1 MKYLYRLFLMILALM
16 MLTSMSV
23 YAATVTLG
31 GVDVDGNLILQPASG
46 KYSVTYNESI
56 ETELTA
62 GQQIVF
68 LVVKGVATT
77 PAGLTISADTI
88 RYVDQGASTDT
99 SISFSNFIPS
109 SIPNCTVLISGLTGV
124 DGPKI
129 IGYIEEVPVNV
140 SGSLSFISGSIG
152 RVATVTIT
160 ENEYPTNTKTVQSN
174 TSGQFG
180 FTGVTEGTYTLVA
193 TAESHASYTKNLIG
207 INEFDVIGL
216 SGILRPGELTGDIN
230 INFSDLSTLIGDYN
244 KTRITATKQICD
256 INGDSNI
263 NFTDL
268 STLIDNYNKTAITE

>member
-1 MKYLYRLFLMILALM
+1 MKYLYRLVLMILALM

-23 YAATVTLG
+23 YAAVTLG
-31 GVDVDGNLILQPASG
+31 GVEVDGNLILQPVSG

-77 PAGLTISADTI
+77 PETFTISADTI
-88 RYVDQGASTDT
+88 RYVDQGASTDN
-99 SISFSNFIPS
+99 SIAFSNFIPS

-129 IGYIEEVPVNV
+129 IGYIEAVPINV

-152 RVATVTIT
+152 RVATVTLT
-160 ENEYPTNTKTVQSN
+160 ENGYPTNTKTVQSN
-174 TSGQFG
+174 TSGQYSI
-180 FTGVTEGTYTLVA
+180 TGVTEGTYTLVA
-193 TAESHASYTKNLIG
+193 TAESHASYTKNLIS
-207 INEFDVIGL
+207 INEFDVTMLLGTL
-216 SGILRPGELTGDIN
+216 YPGELSNDVN
-230 INFSDLSTLIGDYN
+230 IGFTDLTYILADYN
-244 KTRITATKQICD
+244 KTRLTAIKPQTD
-256 INGDSNI
+256 ISGDNNI

-268 STLIDNYNKTAITE
+268 SDLLANYNKFAITE